1 MFKLGQTF
9 KTKLANTAA
18 RFKADEKGNFA
29 IIGAVTVAVVIAGL
43 AVAIDIA
50 NGQSAKQRLQDTTDA
65 IALLAAKGQIET
77 QADLDAAANEYLQS
91 AYPGTEGINIRLEDI
106 RRDGDLVT
114 VVTSNKI
121 PTYFASIFGTSGLD
135 IGVSSQAVFAD
146 TQLEIAMVLDT
157 TGSMRDPA
165 SGSNGSKLDSLK
177 IAANGLVNQ
186 LEANN
191 SRGNISM
198 SVVPFA
204 QYVNVGPNNVN
215 ANWVEVTPQ
224 PGQSVTSWNGCV
236 GSRQGNLD
244 ERVDVS
250 QNAPVP
256 ATTGLPEC
264 PTALAPLSSNLNTT
278 RTTIADLNAEGWT
291 YLPAGLSWGHRALD
305 SRAPFTQAVAASDT
319 KTEKIMIVMTDGEN
333 TRSKSGS
340 FHNGQSQVN
349 ADRKAADICNNIK
362 DDNITVYTIAYEV
375 NDTQTENLLRGCASN
390 PDNYFD
396 ATNAGDLMEAFDV
409 IAASL
414 TQLRITA

>member
-121 PTYFASIFGTSGLD
+121 PTYFTVIFGTSGLD

-146 TQLEIAMVLDT
+146 TNLEIALVLDT
-157 TGSMRDPA
+157 TGSMQGNKIA
-165 SGSNGSKLDSLK
+165 SLK
-177 IAANGLVNQ
+177 VAANNLVDQ
-186 LEANN
+186 LVSNN
-191 SRGNISM
+191 DRGNIKM

-204 QYVNVGPNNVN
+204 QYVNVGTEYVN
-215 ANWVEVTPQ
+215 ENWLDVFAAN
-224 PGQSVTSWNGCV
+224 GHSINDWNGCV
-236 GSRQGNLD
+236 GSRLGNLD
-244 ERVDVS
+244 QRVDIVGN
-250 QNAPVP
+250 NAIP
-256 ATTGLPEC
+256 ATTNINCATPISPL
-264 PTALAPLSSNLNTT
+264 TADANTT
-278 RTTIADLNAEGWT
+278 KSAISGLNAAGWT
-291 YLPAGLSWGHRALD
+291 YLPAGLMWGWRTLD
-305 SRAPFTQAVAASDT
+305 SRAPFQEAAGSNDD
-319 KTEKIMIVMTDGEN
+319 KTDKIMIVMTDGAN
-333 TRSKSGS
+333 TRSKNGN
-340 FHNGQSQVN
+340 FHEGQSQAN
-349 ADRKAADICNNIK
+349 ADDQAERLCTSIK
-362 DDNITVYTIAYEV
+362 NENITVYTIAYEV
-375 NDTQTENLLRGCASN
+375 GDTTTENLLRDCAS
-390 PDNYFD
+390 DADKYFD
-396 ATNAGDLMEAFDV
+396 ATSASQLEAAFDV
-409 IAASL
+409 IASSL